1 MDIINT
7 NNNALIKFIL
17 IILIIFLIRVIS
29 LNSYLKLLIKNKS
42 NNKIKYKY
50 FCDRYDD
57 LLQSY
62 IENRTEFYIKG
73 RQILMRS
80 MGKDYN
86 DSKINNFQDKLNWLL
101 VHESPELKT
110 DIVDKILLRNYSRK
124 ILGKDICVP
133 IIKIYDS
140 INDIN
145 LDELPEK
152 FVLKCNHGS
161 QMNII
166 CQNKSDFNLNDAKKQ
181 LDEWLKLNYALIGYE
196 YQYLNVK
203 RKVFSEVFLKDNL
216 TDYKFYCFNGY
227 PKLIKVRSKCY
238 KKGVKIYHYYDEN
251 WKKTNIETNLGDNIK
266 LNNDFPKPKYF
277 NLMME
282 YAKKFAKNFSFIR
295 VDLYEF
301 NDTVYLSEL
310 TFTPANARTPYK
322 NEKQSIYLGNLL
334 DLSKVK
340 TNY

>member
-295 VDLYEF
+295 VDL
-301 NDTVYLSEL
+301 
-310 TFTPANARTPYK
+310 
-322 NEKQSIYLGNLL
+322 
-334 DLSKVK
+334 
-340 TNY
+340 

>member
-1 MDIINT
+1 MDINNT
-7 NNNALIKFIL
+7 DNNVLFKFIL
-17 IILIIFLIRVIS
+17 AILIFFLLRIVN
-29 LNSYLKLLIKNKS
+29 LNSQLKILIKNKS
-42 NNKIKYKY
+42 NNKNNYKY
-50 FCDRYDD
+50 FCNRYND

-80 MGKDYN
+80 IGKDYN

-133 IIKIYDS
+133 IIKIYDN
-140 INDIN
+140 INEIK

-166 CQNKSDFNLNDAKKQ
+166 CHNKSEFNLNDAKKQ
-181 LDEWLKLNYALIGYE
+181 LDKWIKLNYALIGYE

-203 RKVFSEVFLKDNL
+203 RKIFSEQYLKDNL
-216 TDYKFYCFNGY
+216 TDYKFYCFNGF
-227 PKLIKVRSKCY
+227 PKLIKVQSKYY
-238 KKGVKIYHYYDEN
+238 KKDIKMYHYYNEN
-251 WKKTNIETNLGDNIK
+251 WKKTNIETNLPENIK
-266 LNNDFPKPKYF
+266 LNNDFPKPKNF

-301 NDTVYLSEL
+301 NNTVYLSEL

-322 NEKQSIYLGNLL
+322 DEKQRIYLGNLL
-334 DLSKVK
+334 DLSKVIS
-340 TNY
+340 N

>member
-277 NLMME
+277 NFMME

-295 VDLYEF
+295 VDL
-301 NDTVYLSEL
+301 
-310 TFTPANARTPYK
+310 
-322 NEKQSIYLGNLL
+322 
-334 DLSKVK
+334 
-340 TNY
+340 